1 MTAPQVRSGV
11 RKVLAALLALAVLLL
26 NPSGSWAG
34 PVDWQPVASTA
45 EGQQWW
51 DAGSLRI
58 SKAGNLSVL
67 SRFQPAM
74 PEPDPGA
81 EQGRPQRPPASDL
94 YVMEIDCGQNLFRDT
109 SINGLPQWGSQWQP
123 ASNDGLIEETIQAVC
138 AAGATLLAG
147 S

>member
-1 MTAPQVRSGV
+1 MTPQQFRSGV
-11 RKVLAALLALAVLLL
+11 GKLLAALLAVAVVLL

-58 SKAGNLSVL
+58 SKAGNLTVL
-67 SRFQPAM
+67 SRFQQAM
-74 PEPDPGA
+74 PQPDPGT
-81 EQGRPQRPPASDL
+81 EQGRSQRPPASDL

-109 SINGLPQWGSQWQP
+109 SINGLPQWGNQCPP
-123 ASNDGLIEETIQAVC
+123 AHTGGTGL
-138 AAGATLLAG
+138 
-147 S
+147 